1 MSLKLKIAL
10 YEPCIEKSDRYFS
23 FKLKQDHHIE
33 PSEYRPSQKVLIISG
48 IQGKFHNFRNV
59 LLQNGVIDE
68 GYRWTFGSGHLVIA
82 GNCMGEN
89 EIGIECLWLIYA
101 LENRARVRGGYI
113 HFILGRQELNNFHG
127 NWQYRHP
134 KYAHTPA
141 TFRSPYV
148 ILYDGNLELKRWLK
162 TKNVIEKIGDLLIS
176 HADLSNDLSL
186 LNSSPAKINSIVR
199 QHLSKPAELSTLPI
213 VSAVQHLNDLG
224 ICNTLSVQ
232 KSQGMTYVFTSSD
245 NTVDPEK
252 PTDTLLFRNNRFY
265 RRDQK
270 GKRIKISFDTLV

>member
-10 YEPCIEKSDRYFS
+10 YEPCIGDSDRYFS
-23 FKLKQDHHIE
+23 FKLKQDHHTE
-33 PSEYRPSQKVLIISG
+33 PSEYRPSQKVLIIGG
-48 IQGKFHNFRNV
+48 IQGRFQNFRNV

-113 HFILGRQELNNFHG
+113 HFILGRNELNNFHG

-134 KYAHTPA
+134 KYAHTPE

-162 TKNVIEKIGDLLIS
+162 TKNVIEKIGELLIS
-176 HADLSNDLSL
+176 HADLSNDLSPF
-186 LNSSPAKINSIVR
+186 NSFPAKINNTVR
-199 QHLSKPAELSTLPI
+199 QHLSKPAELNTLPI
-213 VSAVQHLNDLG
+213 VAPILHLNDLG
-224 ICNTLSVQ
+224 IYNALTAQ
-232 KSQGMTYVFTSSD
+232 KYQGLTYVFTGSD
-245 NTVDPEK
+245 NINDPENS
-252 PTDTLLFRNNRFY
+252 TDTLLFRNNRFY
-265 RRDQK
+265 RRDLK